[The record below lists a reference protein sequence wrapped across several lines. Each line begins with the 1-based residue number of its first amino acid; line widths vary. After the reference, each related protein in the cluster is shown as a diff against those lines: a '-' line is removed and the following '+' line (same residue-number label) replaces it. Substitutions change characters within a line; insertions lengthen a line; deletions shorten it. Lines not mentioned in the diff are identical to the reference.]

1 MGKVHNRKKN
11 LEVVLSSQNCV
22 FETVGIGYNS
32 FSEKKVKKFD
42 NFFSKNA
49 SSDISL
55 TTCNYVWEKGMFLKV
70 AKLENMMYLR
80 DLWNGSQRDQEKL
93 NHVGPNLSK
102 GTIKIYFASHK
113 EQEERFVVPR

>member
-55 TTCNYVWEKGMFLKV
+55 TTCNYV
-70 AKLENMMYLR
+70 
-80 DLWNGSQRDQEKL
+80 
-93 NHVGPNLSK
+93 
-102 GTIKIYFASHK
+102 
-113 EQEERFVVPR
+113 